1 MSALDRRLNA
11 YRPDLAARS
20 LEGRVDAARF
30 VDGEPAH
37 VVAPVLPVR
46 PDPEADRPRDTEFL
60 FGEAVTV
67 YDTADG
73 WSWVQSD
80 RDGYVGYVDAAALS
94 YSQPAPTHKVTA
106 IRTHLYPA
114 PELKRF
120 AVSALPY
127 GATVHV
133 VDTNGRW
140 SQIADGQWLYSAHL
154 APLDHRESDPV
165 NVAERFLET
174 PYLWGGRSS
183 EGMDCSALIQFALTA
198 CGIPCPR
205 DSDMQEN
212 QVGHLVDLDA
222 GDFRRGDLAFWP
234 GHVGILCAPDRIL
247 HCNATDM
254 ATRVWTL
261 TDLRAHIRR
270 VEGTELRTLRR
281 L

>member
-11 YRPDLAARS
+11 YRPGLAARS

-46 PDPEADRPRDTEFL
+46 PAPEADRPRDTEFL

-80 RDGYVGYVDAAALS
+80 RDGYVGYVDAVALS
-94 YSQPAPTHKVTA
+94 YSQPAPTHKISA

-120 AVSALPY
+120 AVSALPH
-127 GATVHV
+127 GASVHV

-174 PYLWGGRSS
+174 PYLWGAIQRGYGLFRLDTVRVDGLRHSLPARFRYAGEAGRAPRRPDRRFPARRP
-183 EGMDCSALIQFALTA
+183 GLLAR
-198 CGIPCPR
+198 PCRHPMR
-205 DSDMQEN
+205 AGPHPSLQRHGYVDT
-212 QVGHLVDLDA
+212 GLDLDGLA
-222 GDFRRGDLAFWP
+222 GAYSPGRR
-234 GHVGILCAPDRIL
+234 H
-247 HCNATDM
+247 
-254 ATRVWTL
+254 
-261 TDLRAHIRR
+261 
-270 VEGTELRTLRR
+270 
-281 L
+281 